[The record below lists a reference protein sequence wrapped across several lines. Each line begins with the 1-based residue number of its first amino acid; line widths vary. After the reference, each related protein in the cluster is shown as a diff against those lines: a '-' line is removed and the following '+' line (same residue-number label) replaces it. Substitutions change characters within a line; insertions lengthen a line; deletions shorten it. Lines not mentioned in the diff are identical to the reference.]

1 MSHQAPPAHRAWAVA
16 AVSRPRL
23 RPHPRTTTAASG
35 SSRPARPPCPVRWRR
50 RRAEEGAAERRLAEP
65 TGGGK
70 GGGRCGG
77 VVLERGVP
85 QPPGTLWSRGATFG
99 RRWWWW
105 WWRRRAA
112 AGSSAS
118 PPPPPVSLGNLQL
131 KATASHSAMYPGNKR
146 KKLWREE
153 KERLLKM
160 TLEERRKEYSREYV
174 ALKDIPTWMEEM
186 KSKNES
192 DGENAKE
199 DQQGKKSL
207 SEKVSLYRGDIT
219 LLEVDAIVNA
229 ANSSLLGGGGV
240 DGCIHR
246 AAGPCLVAECRNLSG
261 CETGQAKITCGYDLP
276 AKYVIHTVGPI
287 ARGYLTDTHKENLA
301 NCYKSSLKLAKENN
315 IRSLAFPCI
324 STGIYGFPNEPA
336 AVIALN
342 TTKEWLSKNHNEVD
356 RIIFCVFLEIDYKIF
371 KKKMGEFFPID
382 DNEETEMSEETGL
395 EQKGQLPS
403 PTKCKA
409 EQPEELQ
416 DDAEGGN
423 STEEKQNM
431 EDTEGPSRE
440 ADETKPSAVAS
451 LSSSEATEPCEDK
464 DSLKDSKGARES
476 DPAHPMGCEQD
487 QAEGQQDGAAEE
499 EMKAGA
505 DSQSS
510 CMEIEEPLLNQEGT
524 TEEEKPLIPSAE
536 EKEKE
541 GGGGAQVEE
550 EEGMQDE
557 EETSAEPMKVEL
569 TCEAAEVSSNDAE
582 MNSQGESKK
591 DPTESAPEA

>member
-1 MSHQAPPAHRAWAVA
+1 
-16 AVSRPRL
+16 
-23 RPHPRTTTAASG
+23 
-35 SSRPARPPCPVRWRR
+35 
-50 RRAEEGAAERRLAEP
+50 
-65 TGGGK
+65 
-70 GGGRCGG
+70 
-77 VVLERGVP
+77 
-85 QPPGTLWSRGATFG
+85 
-99 RRWWWW
+99 
-105 WWRRRAA
+105 
-112 AGSSAS
+112 
-118 PPPPPVSLGNLQL
+118 
-131 KATASHSAMYPGNKR
+131 MYPGNKR

-160 TLEERRKEYSREYV
+160 TLEERRKEYLREYV

-186 KSKNES
+186 RSKNES
-192 DGENAKE
+192 DGDQEGWTQSGGPLGSYKSQPLKGEELLDLGCFLRRSAAQLREPLHLQGENAKE
-199 DQQGKKSL
+199 DVQGKRSL

-246 AAGPCLVAECRNLSG
+246 AAGPCLLAECRNLSG

-287 ARGYLTDTHKENLA
+287 ARGHLTDTHKENLA
-301 NCYKSSLKLAKENN
+301 SCYKSSLKLAKENS

-356 RIIFCVFLEIDYKIF
+356 RIIFCVFLEVDYKIF

-382 DNEETEMSEETGL
+382 DNEETEISEETGL
-395 EQKGQLPS
+395 DPKGQPLS

-409 EQPEELQ
+409 EQAEDLQ

-423 STEEKQNM
+423 SAEEKQNV
-431 EDTEGPSRE
+431 EETEGRSQE

-451 LSSSEATEPCEDK
+451 LSSEEAKPSEDK
-464 DSLKDSKGARES
+464 DSLNDSKGTRES
-476 DPAHPMGCEQD
+476 DPVHPMGCEQD
-487 QAEGQQDGAAEE
+487 QAQGQQEDAVEE
-499 EMKAGA
+499 EMKTGA

-510 CMEIEEPLLNQEGT
+510 CMEIEEPLLNQEDT
-524 TEEEKPLIPSAE
+524 TEHEKPLIPSVE

-541 GGGGAQVEE
+541 GGRGTQE
-550 EEGMQDE
+550 EEG
-557 EETSAEPMKVEL
+557 
-569 TCEAAEVSSNDAE
+569 AE
-582 MNSQGESKK
+582 MDSQVESIK
-591 DPTESAPEA
+591 DPMETVPEA